1 MTLKRKIVL
10 LLPILILTI
19 FTMRY
24 FDSFIKNDI
33 CTSGITSFELAK
45 SLDKMTAI
53 VHSWDT
59 KALAAINMSMG
70 FDFLFIL
77 VYVTFIVLLLK
88 LTIQPLNKTSFRYKL
103 GKLFIKLTLL
113 AGLFDLVENIALIRI
128 LLGNLSQ
135 LNTSISY
142 YFASAKF
149 ALLALAILY
158 ILINGLMMLI
168 SKNSNK

>member
-1 MTLKRKIVL
+1 MTPKRKIALLFPFLVL
-10 LLPILILTI
+10 TV

-45 SLDKMTAI
+45 HLDKMTAI

-70 FDFLFIL
+70 FDFLFIF
-77 VYVTFIVLLLK
+77 VYVSFIILILK
-88 LTIQPLNKTSFRYKL
+88 WIIKGLNKASFNYKL
-103 GKLFIKLTLL
+103 GGIFIKLTLL
-113 AGLFDLVENIALIRI
+113 AGLFDIVENIALIRI
-128 LLGNLSQ
+128 LLGNLTQ

-149 ALLALAILY
+149 ALLAFAILY
-158 ILINGLMMLI
+158 ILINVLWTVFKPKK
-168 SKNSNK
+168 S